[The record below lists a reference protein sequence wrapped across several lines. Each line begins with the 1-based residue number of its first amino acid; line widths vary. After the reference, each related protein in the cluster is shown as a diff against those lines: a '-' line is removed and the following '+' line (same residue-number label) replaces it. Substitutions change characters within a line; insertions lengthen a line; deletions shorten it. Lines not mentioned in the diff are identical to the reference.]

1 MTITDILL
9 MDMLSNMND
18 THEEKVAVS
27 KILIWYI
34 KKILHNK

>member
-27 KILIWYI
+27 KIGII
-34 KKILHNK
+34 KNTL